1 VFAPGDTTRYGL
13 KQGSPSAQ
21 KLAVTFEERLPM
33 LRAEL
38 GLTNLG
44 GKDGKPMAGLVN
56 KIREI

>member
-1 VFAPGDTTRYGL
+1 
-13 KQGSPSAQ
+13 
-21 KLAVTFEERLPM
+21 M